1 MIDEYI
7 TLRIMIEMFKDVLAF
22 IAAVVGLGCWVYYKF
37 LRGKRK

>member
-7 TLRIMIEMFKDVLAF
+7 TLRIMFEMFKGVLAI
-22 IAAVVGLGCWVYYKF
+22 IAAVVSLGCWVYYKF